1 MFSLNVLM
9 DTANKA
15 RVKVTFKC
23 LEKDLQRDDVD
34 DVDEVNDGK
43 LCDNFLG
50 EYVFP
55 PTTASLRMCC
65 GKRVFELIHEV
76 NKLPKLSQLCSV
88 IVFLII
94 IDVVL

>member
-9 DTANKA
+9 ETANKA

-34 DVDEVNDGK
+34 EVNDGN
-43 LCDNFLG
+43 LWDNFLG